1 LTRDQ
6 PSARRHH
13 AQLPVEQHQRPHRRG
28 SGPQSH
34 LSSLITGRRSTP
46 TARRP
51 SFSRCC
57 ISQGNEPGSLSDIS
71 CSKAPKFQRSNV
83 FKVSMFQ
90 SFRVPR
96 PHRGGRPRKWLPIRF
111 LDSLADINSS
121 AATHC

>member
-6 PSARRHH
+6 PSARRHR
-13 AQLPVEQHQRPHRRG
+13 AQLRVEQHQRPHRRG

-51 SFSRCC
+51 SSRCC
-57 ISQGNEPGSLSDIS
+57 VSQGNEPGSLSDIS
-71 CSKAPKFQRSNV
+71 CSNAPMYSGFNVPKFQSS
-83 FKVSMFQ
+83 KTT
-90 SFRVPR
+90 PR
-96 PHRGGRPRKWLPIRF
+96 QPTKKMASHPFSRQPP
-111 LDSLADINSS
+111 ADINRP